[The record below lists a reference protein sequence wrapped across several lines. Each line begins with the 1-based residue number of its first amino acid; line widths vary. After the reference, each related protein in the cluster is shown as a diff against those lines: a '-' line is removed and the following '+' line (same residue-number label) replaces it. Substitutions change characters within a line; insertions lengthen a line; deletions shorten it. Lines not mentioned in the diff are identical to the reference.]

1 MAEVS
6 TDHFGFTKLLV
17 RDMEACAQ
25 FYTSVCGLVELA
37 RVDSEIGGRAISEIM
52 YHPTGEGAATFVL
65 LKFEDQAPPVSN
77 EVIVG
82 FQTADVDAFV
92 ERALQ
97 AGGKLVDPVKD
108 LPEHGVRVGFVS
120 DIEGHLIE
128 VVELLS

>member
-1 MAEVS
+1 M
-6 TDHFGFTKLLV
+6 
-17 RDMEACAQ
+17 
-25 FYTSVCGLVELA
+25 
-37 RVDSEIGGRAISEIM
+37 
-52 YHPTGEGAATFVL
+52 
-65 LKFEDQAPPVSN
+65 LKFADQASPVSN